1 MTEIEDLPADQRAV
15 LQLLVK
21 QGQTYE
27 DLSGLLN
34 IDRAAVRER
43 ARAALEAL
51 GPDAGRRLAP
61 ERRAEISDY
70 LLVQHSP
77 SEQAATRD
85 HLAGSA
91 SGRAWARV
99 VADSLRPLAAG
110 ALPEI
115 PAEAPEA
122 KPRDE
127 EPAATTAAA
136 GEGAAPERDAPSQA
150 SAGAEPERTADIARQ
165 PRSSRL
171 GGALLLGGI
180 GVLLAVVAILLL
192 TSGGGGSKGKASTLS
207 STPTGGTGTT
217 AQATPV
223 AQINL
228 RPPSS
233 GKALGLAQ
241 VFAQGNRRLLIVA
254 GQGVSPGAYALWLYT
269 SPTKSRLLGFVPSR
283 VGKDGKFVTQG
294 VLPSDAGG
302 FQNLVVTS
310 EKVSGSKPVLPKRP
324 GAIIL
329 QGKLQTG

>member
-1 MTEIEDLPADQRAV
+1 MTEIDDLPADQRAV

-27 DLSGLLN
+27 DLSGLLD

-43 ARAALEAL
+43 ARSALEAL

-70 LLVQHSP
+70 LLGQQSA

-91 SGRAWARV
+91 SSRAWARV
-99 VADSLRPLAAG
+99 VADSLRPLAG
-110 ALPEI
+110 GSLPEI
-115 PAEAPEA
+115 PAEAPQAEA
-122 KPRDE
+122 RDE
-127 EPAATTAAA
+127 ERPAAAPAAGVAAA
-136 GEGAAPERDAPSQA
+136 RDEPSQA
-150 SAGAEPERTADIARQ
+150 SAAAGPEPPRDTGRQ

-180 GVLLAVVAILLL
+180 GVLVAVVAILLL
-192 TSGGGGSKGKASTLS
+192 TSGGGGSKSKASTLS
-207 STPTGGTGTT
+207 STPTTGTGTT

-228 RPPSS
+228 RPPSG

-294 VLPSDAGG
+294 VLPSDATG

-310 EKVSGSKPVLPKRP
+310 EKVSGSKPALPKQP